1 MLVLFI
7 FYKKCIDYLFINT
20 VIGDYIMNI
29 RIPVQ
34 WSGLIV
40 LLLALSSS
48 GLWAEENK
56 PTVTTKS
63 SSETSASDPNKHDKV
78 QENVNQKRKKIIKEA
93 VNAIE
98 ETKKALTALEHD
110 KKQDALNALERA
122 VGEIEVVLSREPNLA
137 FVAIDTRVSIHDLY
151 ASLED
156 VKRAKNQVEDFLE
169 NNEIQNARR
178 VLRDLASEAVVSV
191 ISIPLATYPQA
202 IKDVVPLI
210 DAGKVKEAKTAL
222 QIALNSLV
230 VTDYIIPLPFI
241 RAEENL
247 IAAESLAEKKDRTE
261 KDNTSLAL
269 LLENTRFQ
277 LNMAKVLGYS
287 DKEKYELM
295 HKQLDEIATKTEGS
309 KYGSG
314 YFNEIR
320 KFLSELVSPLTEND

>member
-1 MLVLFI
+1 
-7 FYKKCIDYLFINT
+7 
-20 VIGDYIMNI
+20 MNI

-277 LNMAKVLGYS
+277 LNMAKVLGYG

-309 KYGSG
+309 KDGSG

>member
-1 MLVLFI
+1 
-7 FYKKCIDYLFINT
+7 
-20 VIGDYIMNI
+20 MNI

-34 WSGLIV
+34 WSGLII
-40 LLLALSSS
+40 LLLTLSSS
-48 GLWAEENK
+48 GLGAEENK

-63 SSETSASDPNKHDKV
+63 LNETSVSDPNKHDKV
-78 QENVNQKRKKIIKEA
+78 QENINQKRKKIIKEA

-110 KKQDALNALERA
+110 KKQEALNALERA
-122 VGEIEVVLSREPNLA
+122 VGEIEVVLAREPNLA
-137 FVAIDTRVSIHDLY
+137 SVAIDTRVSIYDLY

-156 VKRAKNQVEDFLE
+156 IKRAKKQAEDFLE
-169 NNEIQNARR
+169 DNEIQNARR
-178 VLRDLASEAVVSV
+178 VLRDLASEVVLSV
-191 ISIPLATYPQA
+191 TSIPLATYPQA

-222 QIALNSLV
+222 QIALNSLI

-261 KDNTSLAL
+261 KDNTSLTL

-277 LNMAKVLGYS
+277 LNMAKALGYG
-287 DKEKYELM
+287 DKEKYEIL
-295 HKQLDEIATKTEGS
+295 HGQLSEIVTKTEGN